1 MSDEQYTEDLE
12 PEALEHDDEALPLPI
27 TENAHA
33 TASLGMTIIVDG
45 KSAWPKFEFGDTALP
60 GETAADLQARVL
72 EVTLD
77 GAFTV
82 AENAKF
88 VMQQINK
95 KNQ

>member
-1 MSDEQYTEDLE
+1 MPTSDDLE
-12 PEALEHDDEALPLPI
+12 PIEEAEQYDEEALPLPI

-33 TASLGMTIIVDG
+33 TASLGMTIMVDG
-45 KSAWPKFEFGDTALP
+45 KSAWPKFEFGDNALP
-60 GETAADLQARVL
+60 GETSADLQARVI
-72 EVTLD
+72 EIALD